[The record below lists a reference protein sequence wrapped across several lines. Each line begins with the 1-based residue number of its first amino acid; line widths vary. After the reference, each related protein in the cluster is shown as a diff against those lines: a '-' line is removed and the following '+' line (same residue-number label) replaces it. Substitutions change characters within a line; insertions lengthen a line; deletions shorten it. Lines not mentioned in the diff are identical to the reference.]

1 LIKFLGCL
9 RKAIPRNFPG
19 GASTFGTRQSLV
31 TDG

>member
-1 LIKFLGCL
+1 L

-19 GASTFGTRQSLV
+19 GASTFGARQSLV